1 MSRFQKA
8 TRQQAKARIM
18 LEGASGSGKTTA
30 ALLLAKGLSERIA
43 VIDTENRSASLYSDV
58 TDFDVLD
65 LQPPYEPERYL
76 EAIAEAESA
85 GYGTI
90 ILDSITPEWNGPGGC
105 LEIKDRL
112 GGRFQDWAKVSPR
125 HDRFVQAMLRSKAHI
140 IATVRSKQAY
150 VMDENTKKVTKA
162 GMDPQQRDGLDYEM
176 TVVFHLNQQHIAS
189 ANKDRTRLFDGRDAP
204 ITDETGK
211 RLLAWLNSGEAAP
224 VAAAP
229 AVDWRAAAR
238 EAYAKLKTAD
248 QAKADAIKDEHGSDY
263 QGMQKALVAAF
274 AGQAG

>member
-1 MSRFQKA
+1 MSRFSKA

-30 ALLLAKGLSERIA
+30 ALMLAKGLGGKIA
-43 VIDTENRSASLYSDV
+43 VIDTENRSASLYSDM

-65 LQPPYEPERYL
+65 LQPPYEPERYV
-76 EAIAEAESA
+76 EAITEAEQA
-85 GYGTI
+85 GYDI
-90 ILDSITPEWNGPGGC
+90 IVLDSITPEWNGPGGC

-125 HDRFVQAMLRSKAHI
+125 HDKFVQSMLRSKAHL

-150 VMDENTKKVTKA
+150 VIDEGTKKVTKA

-189 ANKDRTRLFDGRDAP
+189 SNKDRTRLFDGRDAP
-204 ITDETGK
+204 ITPETGA
-211 RLLAWLNSGEAAP
+211 RLLAWLNSGAAVQP
-224 VAAAP
+224 DAI
-229 AVDWRAAAR
+229 DWKARAR
-238 EAYAKLKTAD
+238 TAYSNLKLRDA
-248 QAKADAIKDEHGSDY
+248 AKAEAIRTAHGENWEAMAKELEA
-263 QGMQKALVAAF
+263 QP
-274 AGQAG
+274 